1 MFGYLRYFSY
11 IYDVNKNKGYEN
23 RINKVVDRARKAR

>member
-11 IYDVNKNKGYEN
+11 IYNVNKNKGYEL
-23 RINKVVDRARKAR
+23 RIDKLVE